1 MKSPTLGLA
10 LPIALIMFPQ
20 IVETIYSPALPNI
33 ATGFGIDAGQAALT
47 LSLYFFAFAVGVVF
61 WGRLCDTAGRRPTIL
76 AGLLLY
82 GVASLIALFS
92 TSFVVLL
99 SARMLAAFGAAVGSI
114 GTQTVI
120 RDRYEGDR
128 LARVFSVMGV
138 AMAISPALGMLAGA
152 LLTGYWGY
160 RGVFA
165 GLAALAVLLL
175 VWSAIKL
182 PETRPTNVKTASLTA
197 TAIAMLYD
205 SGIWR
210 TALLIAIFNVCL
222 FSYYQLA
229 PFRFEQL
236 GLSSAAF
243 GYSGL
248 LLAMGV
254 GIGSWLN
261 KNLLQRGWASTRII
275 TFAAGLA
282 LFGGLLV
289 AALAHVW
296 VFVFPVA
303 LVVIAYGLAIPNI
316 LAGALVR
323 YSDRVGTAG
332 ALLGMLYYIMLALGL
347 LLAGWSQ
354 RLDTVLI
361 CCGVLALALCVRTG
375 KHGIA
380 KV

>member
-1 MKSPTLGLA
+1 
-10 LPIALIMFPQ
+10 MFPQ

-296 VFVFPVA
+296 V
-303 LVVIAYGLAIPNI
+303 
-316 LAGALVR
+316 
-323 YSDRVGTAG
+323 
-332 ALLGMLYYIMLALGL
+332 
-347 LLAGWSQ
+347 
-354 RLDTVLI
+354 
-361 CCGVLALALCVRTG
+361 
-375 KHGIA
+375 
-380 KV
+380 